1 MEKEKQD
8 GYMPRSKDRSRSERE
23 KLREMKFKEKIE
35 YIWEYYKYHIIGV
48 AIALAILGSLLNT
61 FIFNPQPDVGLF
73 IAWNAGFVDQ
83 ERLEDLSATL
93 NEHMTFQT
101 EGEVADVSRFFTAT
115 DDPQMSVAH
124 IQRLVAMITAGAI
137 DVFIVDSELFAE
149 YSYIGYIVP
158 LDEVLSLVES
168 INPDVHA
175 IIMNEATFAL
185 YSDHNEVVSEQL
197 MGIRLADSPLL
208 LELGVINPDLY
219 WMDWYFGISV
229 TTGNLKNIAHALIMM
244 FE

>member
-1 MEKEKQD
+1 LGKEKQD

-23 KLREMKFKEKIE
+23 KLREMKIKEKIE
-35 YIWEYYKYHIIGV
+35 YIWEYYKYHIVGTV
-48 AIALAILGSLLNT
+48 IALAILGSLLNT
-61 FIFNPQPDVGLF
+61 WIFNPQPDVGLF
-73 IAWNAGFVDQ
+73 IAWNAGFADQ
-83 ERLEDLSATL
+83 DRLDDLRDTF

-115 DDPQMSVAH
+115 DDPQMHMAH
-124 IQRLVAMITAGAI
+124 IQRLVAMITAGQI
-137 DVFIVDSELFAE
+137 DAFIVDSELFAE

-158 LDEVLSLVES
+158 LDQLLSLVES

-185 YSDHNEVVSEQL
+185 HSDHDEVVTERL

-208 LELGVINPDLY
+208 LELGIINHDWY

-229 TTGNLKNIAHALIMM
+229 TTGNLTNIAHALIMM